1 MTWLGGPLCGF
12 DLETTGVDVEE
23 DRIVT
28 ACVGFARQPGDWQ
41 PRTWLVNP
49 GVLIPEQ
56 ATAVHGVTDEQAA
69 QGEDPVQALDA
80 IDRALQAAW
89 FAGAP
94 VIGFNISYDLTVLD
108 REMRRHLGR
117 PLQVSG
123 PVLDG
128 LVIDKHVDPYR
139 RGSRKLTAVCD
150 HYGIPLGDDA
160 HAADAD
166 AFAAVRAVYAMV
178 RGSAVLSGMSLDDLH
193 DRQVEWFA
201 EQRTSFFQ
209 YLQRKGETPDNMNT
223 VWPVAPYTPQA
234 RKEVA

>member
-1 MTWLGGPLCGF
+1 MTWLDGPLCGF
-12 DLETTGVDVEE
+12 DLETTGTDVEE

-28 ACVGFARQPGDWQ
+28 GCVGFARQPGDWQ
-41 PRTWLVNP
+41 PRTWLINP
-49 GVLIPEQ
+49 GVPIPEQ
-56 ATAVHGVTDEQAA
+56 ATAVHGITDDQAA
-69 QGEDPVQALDA
+69 QGEDPVQALEA

-94 VIGFNISYDLTVLD
+94 VIGFNISYDLTLLD
-108 REMRRHLGR
+108 RELRRHLGR

-128 LVIDKHVDPYR
+128 LVIDKHIDPYR
-139 RGSRKLTAVCD
+139 RGSRKLTAVCE
-150 HYGIPLGDDA
+150 HYGVPLGDDA

-166 AFAAVRAVYAMV
+166 AFAAVRVVWKICSDTGLPMELV
-178 RGSAVLSGMSLDDLH
+178 ELH
-193 DRQVEWFA
+193 ERQVKWFA

-223 VWPVAPYTPQA
+223 VWPVATYTLQA